1 MTAFVI
7 DFTKNS
13 TGEEISENS
22 KLDEHKELAMYYQL
36 LEQAF
41 YFLTREKGEVTVSF
55 EYGPGLKIT
64 IRRDKDGKIKA
75 YTFP

>member
-7 DFTKNS
+7 DFTNKS
-13 TGEEISENS
+13 IGEEISEKS
-22 KLDEHKELAMYYQL
+22 KLEEHRELAMYYQL

-41 YFLTREKGEVTVSF
+41 YFLTREKGEVTISF